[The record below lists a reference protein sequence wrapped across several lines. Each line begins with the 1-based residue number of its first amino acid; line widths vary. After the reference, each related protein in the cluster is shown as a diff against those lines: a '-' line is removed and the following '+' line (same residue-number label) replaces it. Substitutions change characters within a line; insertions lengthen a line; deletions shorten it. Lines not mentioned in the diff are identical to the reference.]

1 MWLACPGWEAAG
13 CQDGLPLSL
22 PEAIAHYASPGEA
35 VGHEVGAND
44 FSPAR
49 HGLATHAE
57 KADTLAALPGSIRS
71 RETIYR
77 EWEWGF
83 IWILMILI

>member
-13 CQDGLPLSL
+13 CQDGLLLSL

-35 VGHEVGAND
+35 VGHEVGANG

-57 KADTLAALPGSIRS
+57 KAEPLPPCLGDQKRVPSKVR
-71 RETIYR
+71 
-77 EWEWGF
+77 
-83 IWILMILI
+83 IWTRL